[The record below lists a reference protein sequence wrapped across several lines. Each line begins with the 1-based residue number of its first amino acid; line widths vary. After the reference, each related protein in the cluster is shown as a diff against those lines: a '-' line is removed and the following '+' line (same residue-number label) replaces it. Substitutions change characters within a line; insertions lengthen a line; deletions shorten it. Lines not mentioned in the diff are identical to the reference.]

1 MTTSLEPGDVIKGK
15 YTVERVIGEGG
26 MGVVVAAFHA
36 ELESHVA
43 IKVLNEDVMAN
54 AQVVER
60 FEREARAA
68 VKIKSRHVARVTDVG
83 KLLGGRPYMVM
94 EYLEGLDLE
103 AVMLK
108 EEVLPIV
115 RAVDYVLQACDAIAE
130 AHAYGIVHRDLK
142 PGNLFLA
149 VQADGSKEIKV
160 LDFGISK
167 STNPKAP
174 EKGITSATEIFGSAM
189 YMSPEQLTASAN
201 VDARADIWSLGI
213 ILYELLTGNPP
224 FHEGTVAEIWSGIL
238 HKEIEKP
245 TKRRQS
251 IPLGLEKAI
260 LRCLD
265 RDLTKRFQH
274 IADLAE
280 AIAPFGTGDAQAC
293 VDRAA
298 RFRARAAAGAP
309 ESSTGMQSGSFRAP
323 ISAVVDA
330 PPAAR
335 APMASLLNVDIDW
348 DDAPL
353 SPTGASSSGGGAV
366 ATAKPRPK
374 SMRPP
379 STAPAASPVA
389 AASRNEKARTATD
402 WQSVAPPPSEGRI
415 SVGRAAASSRPPPKR
430 SLWPLLAIGG
440 GVAIAVAIT
449 IVVLNARTS
458 TKGASTG
465 STPTSGPITKPTG
478 DLPTLVDSP
487 DDSTP
492 GSSPGDAPSTSTR
505 STALS
510 GRLPAS
516 AKPKASA
523 SASAGP
529 SAAPSSAP
537 SEAPL
542 VEDGGEEP
550 PPTEEPPPA
559 PEPPPKPEPPP
570 VDPLKGAV
578 RQ

>member
-1 MTTSLEPGDVIKGK
+1 MSTSLEPGDVIKGK

-36 ELESHVA
+36 ELEAHVA

-54 AQVVER
+54 PQVVER

-94 EYLEGLDLE
+94 EYLEGNDLE

-108 EEVLPIV
+108 EESLPVV

-149 VQADGSKEIKV
+149 HQADGSKEIKV

-167 STNPKAP
+167 STNPRAP

-238 HKEIEKP
+238 HKEIERP
-245 TKRRQS
+245 SKRRAT
-251 IPLGLEKAI
+251 IPAGLESAI
-260 LRCLD
+260 MKCLA
-265 RDLTKRFQH
+265 RDLDARFQH
-274 IADLAE
+274 VADLAE

-298 RFRARAAAGAP
+298 RFRARTAASPSA
-309 ESSTGMQSGSFRAP
+309 SGEK
-323 ISAVVDA
+323 A
-330 PPAAR
+330 PPAPR
-335 APMASLLNVDIDW
+335 APMQSLINVDIDW
-348 DDAPL
+348 DDAAPGATPSAPPGS
-353 SPTGASSSGGGAV
+353 SP
-366 ATAKPRPK
+366 KPRPK

-379 STAPAASPVA
+379 AATPSDARV
-389 AASRNEKARTATD
+389 EKARTTTD
-402 WQSVAPPPSEGRI
+402 WQSVAPPRDPR
-415 SVGRAAASSRPPPKR
+415 VVHAAPEA
-430 SLWPLLAIGG
+430 L
-440 GVAIAVAIT
+440 AVAHDRDRWRRRRGGRRDGPLSERAN
-449 IVVLNARTS
+449 VDGRREHPDQARHECDHQ
-458 TKGASTG
+458 AERG
-465 STPTSGPITKPTG
+465 SPHARRLAHRGRRDARAH
-478 DLPTLVDSP
+478 DLR
-487 DDSTP
+487 
-492 GSSPGDAPSTSTR
+492 GE
-505 STALS
+505 
-510 GRLPAS
+510 
-516 AKPKASA
+516 
-523 SASAGP
+523 
-529 SAAPSSAP
+529 SAAPRS
-537 SEAPL
+537 
-542 VEDGGEEP
+542 
-550 PPTEEPPPA
+550 
-559 PEPPPKPEPPP
+559 PP
-570 VDPLKGAV
+570 VRETQSV
-578 RQ
+578 RRALRDALGGRIRAAQRERRPRGGGRW